1 VAQEQTSTA
10 GSMSPEVG
18 ALLFFVA
25 IMALGAA
32 LLGGLYLAFRNEP
45 VPEKKAPKKIVMW
58 NLQ

>member
-1 VAQEQTSTA
+1 
-10 GSMSPEVG
+10 MSPEVG

-32 LLGGLYLAFRNEP
+32 LLGGLYLAFRNEL
-45 VPEKKAPKKIVMW
+45 VPERKAPKKIVMW